1 MHSQI
6 YILVS
11 LLCYIITCAFL
22 GLYEKNDRQRKIAL
36 FRSLENFLTITML
49 SIFASYFKYEHIPTY
64 YDSFPVDM
72 LALVVWILMSEVIF
86 STLHYFLHFPIL
98 YRWIHKQ
105 HHENNPSYSTSSLD
119 CNIIEFIIT
128 NVGAVAMPMIIW
140 PGSIWMGILWIAF
153 ATVNTCIAHSLEGDH
168 MVHHTEFKY
177 NYGQGTY
184 VFDKIMGTYKN

>member
-11 LLCYIITCAFL
+11 LLSYFASCTFL
-22 GLYEKNDRQRKIAL
+22 GLYEKKEGQRKIAL
-36 FRSLENFLTITML
+36 FRSLENFLTVTML
-49 SIFASYFKYEHIPTY
+49 SVFVSYFKYEHIPTY

-72 LALVVWILMSEVIF
+72 LALVIWILMSEVIF

-119 CNIIEFIIT
+119 CNIIEFIFA
-128 NVGAVAMPMIIW
+128 NVGAVGIPMIIW
-140 PGSIWMGILWIAF
+140 PGSGWMGLFWIVFVTA
-153 ATVNTCIAHSLEGDH
+153 NTCVAHSIEGDH
-168 MVHHTEFKY
+168 MIHHTQFRY

-184 VFDKIMGTYKN
+184 LFDKIMGTYKY